1 MSIGNRLRTN
11 PGIWALVLGG
21 LLALLGSF
29 VRLLTIHG
37 PKGDASIW
45 ALKTTTGTTLLFVA
59 ALVMLCGAG
68 VAVAAGGGR
77 IWWALLGGV
86 LALVTLLFGLLCI
99 VNPAEAATRM
109 AYTEAYS
116 TAVGGVVP
124 PGNVSDAYRSA
135 FDAGTLTASANFGAW
150 LAAIGGAVA
159 LVGAAISLVR
169 KHRRVEPEL

>member
-1 MSIGNRLRTN
+1 MSIANRLKTN
-11 PGIWALVLGG
+11 PGVWALVLGG
-21 LLALLGSF
+21 LVALLGSL
-29 VRLLTIHG
+29 VRLVTIEG
-37 PKGDASIW
+37 PKGSASIW
-45 ALKTTTGTTLLFVA
+45 ALKTTTGTSLLFIAV
-59 ALVMLCGAG
+59 LVILCGAG
-68 VAVAAGGGR
+68 VAVAGGGGR
-77 IWWALLGGV
+77 IWWAILGGV

-124 PGNVSDAYRSA
+124 PGSISDAYRSA
-135 FDAGTLTASANFGAW
+135 FDAGTLTASSNFGAW

-169 KHRRVEPEL
+169 PHRKVVPEL

>member
-1 MSIGNRLRTN
+1 MSIANRLKTN

-45 ALKTTTGTTLLFVA
+45 GLKSTTGTTLLFVA
-59 ALVMLCGAG
+59 LLVMLCGAG
-68 VAVAAGGGR
+68 VAVAGGGGR
-77 IWWALLGGV
+77 IWWALLGGL
-86 LALVTLLFGLLCI
+86 LALATLLFGLLCV
-99 VNPAEAATRM
+99 VNPAGAATQM

-116 TAVGGVVP
+116 TAIGGVVP
-124 PGNVSDAYRSA
+124 PGNISDAYRSA

-150 LAAIGGAVA
+150 LATIGGAVA
-159 LVGAAISLVR
+159 LVGAVISLVR
-169 KHRRVEPEL
+169 PHRKVVPEL